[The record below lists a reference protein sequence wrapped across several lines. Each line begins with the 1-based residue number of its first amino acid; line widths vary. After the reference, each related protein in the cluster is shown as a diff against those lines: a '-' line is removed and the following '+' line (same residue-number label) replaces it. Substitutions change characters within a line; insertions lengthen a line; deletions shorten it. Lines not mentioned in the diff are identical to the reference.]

1 MSHLPTERL
10 AALVDE
16 APSAGELAHLASC
29 AECTR
34 GRAQFQSLAEL
45 ASTEYARIGTPL
57 TSWSAL
63 APALVADGVIDTGRG
78 SRVRPASFARPWL
91 QAAAAL
97 VFVAGGTMFGRYTA
111 GASILPRG
119 TASRVA
125 TTTPSA
131 ADSTPSFTSIEQA
144 RAALAS
150 SQMVSQTAMSYLAQR
165 DTASGTSDTPRAM
178 RTRLAALD
186 RANEAYGAALS
197 QAPDDPVINGY
208 YLSTLGQREAT
219 IRQLNTVMPAS
230 MRITSY

>member
-29 AECTR
+29 AECAR
-34 GRAQFQSLAEL
+34 ERAQFQSLAEL

-57 TSWSAL
+57 TNWDTL
-63 APALVADGVIDTGRG
+63 ATALVADGVIDAGRG
-78 SRVRPASFARPWL
+78 SRVRSSRMGRPWL

-97 VFVAGGTMFGRYTA
+97 LFVAGGTMVGRYSA
-111 GASILPRG
+111 GASPLPLAALRG
-119 TASRVA
+119 SSPASA
-125 TTTPSA
+125 A
-131 ADSTPSFTSIEQA
+131 ADSAPQFSSVDQA
-144 RAALAS
+144 RSALAS
-150 SQMVSQTAMSYLAQR
+150 SQIVYQTAAAYLAER
-165 DTASGTSDTPRAM
+165 DTASRATDTPRAM

-197 QAPDDPVINGY
+197 QAPYDPVINGY

-219 IRQLNTVMPAS
+219 IRQLNTAMPAT
-230 MRITSY
+230 MRMISY